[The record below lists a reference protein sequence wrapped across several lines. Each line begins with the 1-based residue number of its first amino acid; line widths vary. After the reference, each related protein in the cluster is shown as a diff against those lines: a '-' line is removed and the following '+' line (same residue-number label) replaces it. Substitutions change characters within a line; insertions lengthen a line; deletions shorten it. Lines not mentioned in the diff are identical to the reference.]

1 MDLKELVELPPWEW
15 PEDAAD
21 QLLEIVRDTKADET
35 TRLVAAELAGEISVI
50 DDGIAEALLAVA
62 RTPSEPEMLRLKA
75 LYSLGPGIE
84 YADIEGFEDTED
96 VTISEKAFNRI
107 MEALR
112 ELFND
117 TELHDSIRQAALEAS
132 VHAPQDWH
140 SDAIRHAFLSGDD
153 RWKLTA
159 VFCMGFVTGFKG
171 EILEALVSGNE
182 DLEYEAVIA
191 AGNWELDEAWSH
203 IAGLIASKETDR
215 TLLLAAIDAVAAIR
229 PQEAGETLA
238 PLLDSLDEDIVGAAH
253 EAISMAEGY
262 LAAEAEEE
270 DEDSTR

>member
-112 ELFND
+112 ELFKD
-117 TELHDSIRQAALEAS
+117 TDLPDSIRQVALEAS

>member
-112 ELFND
+112 ELFKD
-117 TELHDSIRQAALEAS
+117 TDLPDSIRQAALEAS